1 MKLSIVISIAVALSL
16 SVAPQLHAT
25 PPTDDSA
32 ASLVET
38 LEKLQSKVSIAEIH
52 QSTLDYKADLDS
64 DINGQYVAP
73 DDSAL
78 IAAYNQARADAKQ
91 ACANWLN
98 KSKPAKTAKIIY
110 CNIWQSTLV
119 EAGRFRHGNSTF
131 EDTQAG
137 AQYMRA
143 KAEFLATDD

>member
-38 LEKLQSKVSIAEIH
+38 LE
-52 QSTLDYKADLDS
+52 KADLDS